1 MSVVIYWP
9 LKVVAKKKRERRVMR
24 KRKERGAGEG
34 ECSKTPRT

>member
-9 LKVVAKKKRERRVMR
+9 LKVVAKKKRRVMR